1 MRIEGERMF
10 DFCACS
16 IAKSQQAA
24 DISSG
29 KKQKQAELA
38 LNADL
43 TWADSLTMFQIE
55 TASFDSQSHSV
66 TSGH

>member
-16 IAKSQQAA
+16 TAKSQQAA

-43 TWADSLTMFQIE
+43 TSAD
-55 TASFDSQSHSV
+55 
-66 TSGH
+66 